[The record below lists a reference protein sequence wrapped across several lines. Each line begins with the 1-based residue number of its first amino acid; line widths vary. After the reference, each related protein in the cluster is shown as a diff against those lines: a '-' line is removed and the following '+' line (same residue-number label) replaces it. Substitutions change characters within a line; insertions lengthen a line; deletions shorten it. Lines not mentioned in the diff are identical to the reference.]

1 MLQTQLAVYQ
11 VAHRVWN
18 VVTCCLQCICCY
30 SGEMAEAFK
39 LIAADEA
46 LVTGLQTAGGAWC
59 TLKKD
64 STTLKQHLAYLTSE
78 GLPAAAIQRIAD
90 CFKLTEAGFRCTAVS
105 GCCHCVFS
113 WHGSG
118 CVISRCAF

>member
-1 MLQTQLAVYQ
+1 
-11 VAHRVWN
+11 
-18 VVTCCLQCICCY
+18 
-30 SGEMAEAFK
+30 MAEAFK

-46 LVTGLQTAGGAWC
+46 LVTGLQTAGEAWC

-90 CFKLTEAGFRCTAVS
+90 CFKLTEAGAECTAVLW
-105 GCCHCVFS
+105 CCLGHCAPA
-113 WHGSG
+113 WHGYDFVTSK
-118 CVISRCAF
+118 CAS

>member
-1 MLQTQLAVYQ
+1 
-11 VAHRVWN
+11 
-18 VVTCCLQCICCY
+18 
-30 SGEMAEAFK
+30 MAEAFK

-46 LVTGLQTAGGAWC
+46 LVTGLQTIGEAWC

-90 CFKLTEAGFRCTAVS
+90 CFKLTEAGMKCTAVS
-105 GCCHCVFS
+105 GCCLGHCVSS
-113 WHGSG
+113 WPGS
-118 CVISRCAF
+118 CFVISRCAPCNP